1 MVNIIRRSSLSP
13 FGAGLIE
20 QLTSDGTWSLDE
32 NGLPYLT
39 NPITGVNLTNIA
51 YQTQYDMYATPDR
64 YLNVSSPD
72 LPCDVKLRA
81 QSLVNDAFTDLPKN
95 IRASGEIQLNGRPG
109 WTQVSNFMFAYEDTS
124 IVYPPEY
131 TEQQKVIGIICLE
144 DYKEFQFDA
153 GLTWK
158 GNLDGTEPLPYRA
171 KVSPDYPSITQAC
184 LDDHE
189 CVYRSCIHSRKLDYC
204 ITYVENAMQI
214 QRRRMEKLWSS
225 PEWNE
230 DE

>member
-13 FGAGLIE
+13 FGNGLIE

-64 YLNVSSPD
+64 YINVSSPD

-81 QSLVNDAFTDLPKN
+81 QSLVYDAFKELPKN
-95 IRASGEIQLNGRPG
+95 MRASGEIQLNGRPG
-109 WTQVSNFMFAYEDTS
+109 WTQVSNFAFAYEDTS
-124 IVYPPEY
+124 IAYPSYYNES
-131 TEQQKVIGIICLE
+131 QKIVGIICLSK
-144 DYKEFQFDA
+144 YKEFLFDA

-158 GNLDGTEPLPYRA
+158 GNLDGTDELVYQEFSTECPY
-171 KVSPDYPSITQAC
+171 VTQAG
-184 LDDHE
+184 LHE
-189 CVYRSCIHSRKLDYC
+189 NDCVYRSPIYWRKLDYC
-204 ITYVENAMQI
+204 ITYVENAMQT
-214 QRRRMEKLWSS
+214 QKEKLERRWS
-225 PEWNE
+225 NM
-230 DE
+230 

>member
-13 FGAGLIE
+13 FGNGLIE

-32 NGLPYLT
+32 DGLPYLT

-109 WTQVSNFMFAYEDTS
+109 WTQLNNFAFIYEDTS

-131 TEQQKVIGIICLE
+131 TEQLEVVGIICLAE
-144 DYKEFQFDA
+144 YQDFLFNA

-158 GNLDGTEPLPYRA
+158 GNLDGTEPLPY
-171 KVSPDYPSITQAC
+171 KVVPSECPYITQTSINE
-184 LDDHE
+184 HE
-189 CVYRSCIHSRKLDYC
+189 CVYKSCIQLRKLDYC

-214 QRRRMEKLWSS
+214 QRRRMEKLWSM
-225 PEWNE
+225 P

>member
-32 NGLPYLT
+32 DGLPYLT

-51 YQTQYDMYATPDR
+51 YQTQYDIYATPDR

-81 QSLVNDAFTDLPKN
+81 QSLVYDAFTDLPKN

-109 WTQVSNFMFAYEDTS
+109 WTQVSNFVFAYEDTS
-124 IVYPPEY
+124 IVYPSCYEEY
-131 TEQQKVIGIICLE
+131 QKVIGFICLAK
-144 DYKEFQFDA
+144 YNEFLFDA
-153 GLTWK
+153 ALTWK
-158 GNLDGTEPLPYRA
+158 ANLDGTWPLPYRE
-171 KVSPDYPSITQAC
+171 VMSECPYITQYC
-184 LDDHE
+184 LNEHE
-189 CVYRSCIHSRKLDYC
+189 CVYKRRIVTRKLDYC
-204 ITYVENAMQI
+204 IQYVENAMQLE
-214 QRRRMEKLWSS
+214 RKSMEKLWSR
-225 PEWNE
+225 PDWNE

>member
-13 FGAGLIE
+13 FGNGLIE
-20 QLTSDGTWSLDE
+20 QITSDGTWSLDE

-64 YLNVSSPD
+64 YINVSSPD

-81 QSLVNDAFTDLPKN
+81 QTLVYDAFTNLPKN
-95 IRASGEIQLNGRPG
+95 VRASGEIQLNGRPG
-109 WTQVSNFMFAYEDTS
+109 WTQLSNFVFTYEDTS
-124 IVYPPEY
+124 IVYPSYYE
-131 TEQQKVIGIICLE
+131 ERQKVMGIICLAN
-144 DYKEFQFDA
+144 YKEFQFDA

-158 GNLDGTEPLPYRA
+158 GYLDGTDGMAYKEVMSECPY
-171 KVSPDYPSITQAC
+171 ITQAA
-184 LDDHE
+184 LHE
-189 CVYRSCIHSRKLDYC
+189 DNCVYRSPIYLRKLDYC
-204 ITYVENAMQI
+204 ITYVENAMQT
-214 QRRRMEKLWSS
+214 QKEKMEKRWSML
-225 PEWNE
+225 